1 MKLSDLKISTQLYIG
16 FGIIIA
22 FMVVL
27 GLLTW
32 RDTGQ
37 ISERAVQLYRHSM
50 LAQRALNNLE
60 SDVQQYYVENRLHL
74 LTMSKAEQQTAMLN
88 IERFITDA
96 DQQLTQLN
104 DVYGGSKNDLEA
116 AQKAFL
122 LWKGLEENVWQDVQ
136 KGNQGALR
144 RTEMH
149 GDLGM
154 ARAELS
160 LSLHRMDAFIQNKAQ
175 QNLTQINTLHR
186 SLTLQLIITFLFVLI
201 ISVVVVF
208 VISRNI
214 LYPLRTIRDAAVRF
228 REGDLTARSSYV
240 SKNAYGILSDSF
252 NELANTIE
260 TELTLNDHVA
270 QLAGVMLSEED
281 AHRFSHA
288 LIDAFLNHTE
298 AIMGA
303 VFLLNEEK
311 TLFEPFESIGMN
323 KEAYRSFSALH
334 HEGEFGIVL
343 ATKKMHHFKA
353 IPKDS
358 RMMFSTVSGDFVPRE
373 IITIPIVVKNE
384 IAAILSLASIRAFSD
399 ESLRLLQSVLV
410 TLNARMEGI
419 LAYRKMIV
427 IANQLEIQN
436 TELES
441 QKRELAA
448 QASELTE
455 QNMELSMQKKQLD
468 EANKMKNSFLSS
480 MSHELR
486 TPLNSVI
493 ALSNVLSRRLAGKIS
508 DDEYSYIG
516 VIERNGKQLLELIN
530 DILDLSRI
538 EAGKEEVN
546 LSVFHINDLV
556 GEIVEELL
564 PQAKQKKIKL
574 QFSPD
579 TKLPEITSDYVKCR
593 HILQNIMANAIK
605 FTEKGKVEVLLS
617 GDESTVQITVMD
629 TGIGIKKEFIPHL
642 FDEFRQADGST
653 SRKFG
658 GTGLGLAIAKKYAD
672 IIGASIEVSSVE
684 GEGSVFSL
692 FIPVKSSLSVSE
704 SSSNQ
709 TVPVAS
715 ASSQPGLPKV
725 DPSSKTILIVEDTE
739 AIAIQL
745 HDILQAEGYRIVVA
759 HNGEEAIEAVS
770 SHQPDAM
777 ILDLMMP
784 GVDGF
789 EVLRRIRSDHAT
801 EQLPVIIMTA
811 KYVTSDELAMLK
823 HNHIFQLI
831 RKGDV
836 NKVQLLETV
845 HQCLL
850 PEKET
855 KKEQPK
861 QESPKQL
868 QIPIN
873 EKPTVLVVEDN
884 PDNRLTIKVLLN
896 DRYTVMEAEDGMEG
910 VRLAQLHHPQLIL
923 MDIALPGLNGIE
935 AMRQLK
941 QDAVTQSIPIV
952 AVSASAMKGDREAFL
967 AQGFDD
973 YISKP
978 IDNKLLEETI
988 KKWIGRWES

>member
-1 MKLSDLKISTQLYIG
+1 MKLSNLKVSTQLYLG
-16 FGIIIA
+16 FGIILA
-22 FMVVL
+22 FMFVL

-32 RDTGQ
+32 RDTNSIYDETVG
-37 ISERAVQLYRHSM
+37 LYNHA
-50 LAQRALNNLE
+50 LLVQRALNTLE
-60 SDVQQYYVENRLHL
+60 SDVQKYRVENRVYLLSLPKVQQQEAVVNDAHL
-74 LTMSKAEQQTAMLN
+74 ME
-88 IERFITDA
+88 EA
-96 DQQLTQLN
+96 DQQFLFLYN
-104 DVYGGSKNDLEA
+104 NFKGSKSALDEA
-116 AQKAFL
+116 HNAFL
-122 LWKGLEENVWQDVQ
+122 LWKGLEDEVRNEVQ
-136 KGNQGALR
+136 NGNQGALR
-144 RTEMH
+144 RIDMH
-149 GDLGM
+149 GDLGKV
-154 ARAELS
+154 RAELS
-160 LSLHRMDAFIQNKAQ
+160 MAFHRLDAYNQNNAQEILSK
-175 QNLTQINTLHR
+175 INALNR
-186 SLTLQLIITFLFVLI
+186 SMTLQLIITFLIILI
-201 ISVVVVF
+201 ISLVIIF

-214 LYPLRTIRDAAVRF
+214 LTPLRTIRDASTRF
-228 REGDLTARSSYV
+228 REGDLTARSAYV
-240 SKNAYGILSDSF
+240 STNAFGILSHSF

-260 TELTLNDHVA
+260 TELTLNVHVA
-270 QLAGVMLSEED
+270 QLAGVMLREED
-281 AHRFSHA
+281 AHRFGHA
-288 LIDAFLNHTE
+288 LIEAFINHTE

-303 VFLLNEEK
+303 LFLLNEEK
-311 TLFEPFESIGMN
+311 TFFEPFESIGLN

-334 HEGEFGIVL
+334 REGEFGVAL
-343 ATKKMHHFKA
+343 STKQMQHIKS

-384 IAAILSLASIRAFSD
+384 IVAILSLASIRAFSQ

-419 LAYRKMIV
+419 LAYRQMIL

-455 QNMELSMQKKQLD
+455 QNMELTMQKKQLD

-493 ALSNVLSRRLAGKIS
+493 ALSNVLSRRLTGKIA
-508 DDEYSYIG
+508 DDEYSYIE

-538 EAGKEEVN
+538 EAGKEEMN
-546 LSVFHINDLV
+546 LTTFHINDLV
-556 GEIVEELL
+556 GEVIEALM

-574 QFSPD
+574 LFKPD
-579 TKLPEITSDYVKCR
+579 ETLPEITNDDVKCR
-593 HILQNIMANAIK
+593 HILQNIIANAIK

-617 GDESTVQITVMD
+617 ANESSVQINVMD
-629 TGIGIKKEFIPHL
+629 TGIGINKDFIPHL

-672 IIGASIEVSSVE
+672 MIGASIKVASEE
-684 GEGSVFSL
+684 GEGSVFTVFL
-692 FIPVKSSLSVSE
+692 PLKSPAVTPE
-704 SSSNQ
+704 
-709 TVPVAS
+709 TKPADPMPFVTPVAS
-715 ASSQPGLPKV
+715 HQEESSV
-725 DPSSKTILIVEDTE
+725 NPSSKTILIVEDTE

-745 HDILQAEGYRIVVA
+745 HDILQAEGYRICVA
-759 HNGEEAIEAVS
+759 HNGQEAIEQVYA
-770 SHQPDAM
+770 QKPDAM

-784 GVDGF
+784 EVDGF
-789 EVLRRIRSDHAT
+789 EVLRRIRSDQFS
-801 EQLPVIIMTA
+801 ERLPVVILTA
-811 KYVTSDELAMLK
+811 KYVTSDELAILK
-823 HNHIFQLI
+823 HNNIFQLI
-831 RKGDV
+831 RKGDI

-845 HQCLL
+845 RQSMM
-850 PEKET
+850 PRKEI

-861 QESPKQL
+861 QDHPKQL

-873 EKPTVLVVEDN
+873 EKAVVLVVEDN
-884 PDNRLTIKVLLN
+884 PDNRFTIKVLLSN
-896 DRYTVMEAEDGMEG
+896 RYTVLDAEDGLQG
-910 VRLAQLHHPQLIL
+910 VRLAQLHLPQLIL

-941 QDAVTQSIPIV
+941 QDAATQHIPVI
-952 AVSASAMKGDREAFL
+952 AVSASAMKGDRETFL
-967 AQGFDD
+967 AEGFDD

-978 IDNKLLEETI
+978 IDSAAFEETI
-988 KKWIGRWES
+988 QKWISR